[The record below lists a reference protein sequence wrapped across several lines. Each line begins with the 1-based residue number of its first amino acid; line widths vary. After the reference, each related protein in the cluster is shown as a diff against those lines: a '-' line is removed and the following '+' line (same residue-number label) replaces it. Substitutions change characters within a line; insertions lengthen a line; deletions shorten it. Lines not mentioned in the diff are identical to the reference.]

1 MQMIGE
7 DPLGFVH
14 SLPRSA
20 HHFFSGCLVRMR
32 RRHGSV
38 HLYSVPIRHGELYE
52 VVFQI
57 LALLTPA
64 HSFTR
69 FHIPLYFH
77 RLTPLG
83 GKKCK
88 EYRRRPRR
96 ATKRALE
103 QAIRQTSLPCTLK
116 RAQILCSSGTSR

>member
-38 HLYSVPIRHGELYE
+38 HLYSVPMRHGELYQ

-57 LALLTPA
+57 LALLTPSR
-64 HSFTR
+64 SFTR
-69 FHIPLYFH
+69 FHIPLNFH
-77 RLTPLG
+77 RLPPLG
-83 GKKCK
+83 GK
-88 EYRRRPRR
+88 EMQGVS
-96 ATKRALE
+96 T
-103 QAIRQTSLPCTLK
+103 QAPAADKTCP
-116 RAQILCSSGTSR
+116 ASSSCC